1 MIAGPQTSSYRATRA
16 NEKKTDDNNDDNNSN
31 IVSTL
36 TQHAHSPNKRACKD
50 DYRTCIQALEFG
62 DGRSDWKEDEDWSLD
77 DAAEGHYKH
86 KLQKYSYYTYY
97 VLSLC
102 DNSNY
107 DYNYDYTNDIDNAN
121 NHECVFIHAVVI

>member
-1 MIAGPQTSSYRATRA
+1 MIASPQTSSYRATRA

-86 KLQKYSYYTYY
+86 KLHKYSYYTYY

-102 DNSNY
+102 VIIVIMVIIMIIPMILITLIIMS
-107 DYNYDYTNDIDNAN
+107 
-121 NHECVFIHAVVI
+121 VFLYMQL